1 MPFSFR
7 LDAETDALIRRLSMA
22 TGRSKSSVVREAV
35 VQYAAENEPARAH
48 GETAFDRLE
57 PFIGVARTGGAE
69 YSKDTH
75 AKYRASLK
83 RRSRERRSR

>member
-7 LDAETDALIRRLSMA
+7 LDAKTEALIRRLCTA

-35 VQYAAENEPARAH
+35 VQYAAENKPTSAA

-57 PFIGVARTGGAE
+57 PFIGVASTGGSD
-69 YSKDTH
+69 YSQDTH
-75 AKYRASLK
+75 AKYRASLT
-83 RRSRERRSR
+83 RRSRDRRSR